1 MNTEIIPAIL
11 VQDEQTFIER
21 LRMVEGLVTSVQI
34 DCMDGH
40 FVANRS
46 WYEAGSI
53 DTTLGI
59 ELHLMVSDPRLT
71 IQAWRRVPQL
81 ERAIWHIEIP
91 MDHTAAIEDCREL
104 GIECG
109 LAISPETPVEKLLP
123 YLERIDEV
131 LVLGVT
137 PGWSGQKLIASTIE
151 KISAVKH
158 INPAIFV
165 GFDGGVT
172 LDNLK
177 SIAEAGAD
185 RINLASALFKTP
197 DPRETLRAILSSI

>member
-11 VQDEQTFIER
+11 AQDQQTLIER
-21 LRMVEGLVTSVQI
+21 IRLVEGLITTVQI

-40 FVANRS
+40 FVSNRT
-46 WYEAGSI
+46 WFEAEPI

-59 ELHLMVSDPRLT
+59 ELHMMVSDPRST
-71 IQAWRRVPQL
+71 IQTWRRIPQL
-81 ERAIWHIEIP
+81 ERALWHVEIP
-91 MDHTAAIEDCREL
+91 VDHLSLIADCREL

-109 LAISPETPVEKLLP
+109 LAISPETSIKQLIP
-123 YLERIDEV
+123 YLDEIDEV

-137 PGWSGQKLIASTIE
+137 PGWSGQKLVASTIE
-151 KISAVKH
+151 KISEIKR
-158 INPAIFV
+158 INPVVRV

-177 SIAEAGAD
+177 SISEAGAD
-185 RINLASALFKTP
+185 RINLASALFKSP
-197 DPRETLRAILSSI
+197 DPRETLRAILSTI